1 MSKVLACIDGS
12 IYTESVRDHAIWAAQ
27 RLAAPLEFLHV
38 LERHPE
44 TAIAHDY
51 SGNIGLD
58 AQASLLSELA
68 TLDETR
74 SKLALRRGR
83 ALLEHAAG
91 EAKARGV
98 EPTESRL
105 RHGALVDTLTDLEN
119 DVRLVVIGKRGEHA
133 NFATMHLGRE
143 LERVARAMHRP
154 ILVASRSFKPINRI
168 LFAFDGSDT
177 TRKGIEK
184 IARSPLLKDLVCHLV
199 MAGNDSPAAREQLQW
214 AQQTLTAGGFGVNA
228 ELRSGAAD
236 AVIHQYVTSN
246 SIDLLVM
253 GAYGHSRIRQLI
265 IGSTTTAMVRI
276 CLIPVLLL
284 R

>member
-27 RLAAPLEFLHV
+27 RLAAPLEYLHV

-44 TAIAHDY
+44 TAAAHDY

-58 AQASLLSELA
+58 AQDSLLSELA
-68 TLDETR
+68 NLDEAR
-74 SKLALRRGR
+74 GKLAMRRGR
-83 ALLEHAAG
+83 ALLEHAVA
-91 EAKARGV
+91 ESRARGHQQA
-98 EPTESRL
+98 ESRL
-105 RHGALVDTLTDLEN
+105 RHGALVDTLTDLEPEI
-119 DVRLVVIGKRGEHA
+119 RLVVIGKRGEHA
-133 NFATMHLGRE
+133 DFATMHLGRE

-154 ILVASRSFKPINRI
+154 ILVASRSFNAIHRV

-184 IARSPLLKDLVCHLV
+184 IAGSPLLKGLSCHLV
-199 MAGNDSPAAREQLQW
+199 MAGNEAPAAREQLQW
-214 AQQTLTAGGFGVNA
+214 AEQTLAAAGFEVRA
-228 ELRSGAAD
+228 ELRPGAAET
-236 AVIHQYVTSN
+236 VIHQYVTSN
-246 SIDLLVM
+246 AIDLLVM

-265 IGSTTTAMVRI
+265 IGSTTTAMVRT